1 MLGEYELIVFA
12 QTTHPE
18 LAKSFYADVLGLK
31 FQGEDPFAFSFL
43 AERTLIRIQKM
54 RAEYSPLPWTR
65 FGWSVPDIAAAV
77 KNLTDKGV
85 AFERMKGV
93 PQDDA
98 GIWTTPDGTKVCW
111 FKDPD
116 GNVLSLTQFSPA

>member
-12 QTTHPE
+12 QTTRPE
-18 LAKSFYADVLGLK
+18 QARAFYAEILGLK
-31 FQGEDPFAFSFL
+31 FQSEDPFAFSFL

-54 RAEYSPLPWTR
+54 RAEYSPLQWTR
-65 FGWSVPDIAAAV
+65 FGWKVPDIEASV
-77 KNLTDKGV
+77 KQLKSKGV

-93 PQDDA
+93 PQDES
-98 GIWTTPDGTKVCW
+98 GIWTVPDGTKVCW

-116 GNVLSLTQFSPA
+116 GNVLSLTQFPAA